1 MFDVLGYTDCRADQS
16 LNGATGFQF
25 CAASA
30 GVGDVEQ
37 RMVRPRVHRWAYGLA
52 QVPPEQHPE
61 TFRCWAQ
68 DGAYILLRGRSLARR
83 TASGRDGNA
92 YSLAAL
98 TRDEWDILP
107 SRPAQ
112 LWSAPDWPSSE
123 VYGHPAPWPTPLALD
138 PGFEPVGL
146 QAWVREQPWAV
157 EHLAHLLTMVE
168 MTSGP
173 HARKLLIEHEDQSV
187 VVRWISLA
195 QLTLSEEEALSSS
208 VHSFAED
215 PATAPAT
222 FIGVHPLLSDG
233 VRPDV
238 EGYRLFD
245 PLNQRCTPVEPSD
258 SSRRHAHWFLT
269 MDADEALTAISTS
282 RTWARVLTSSD
293 PDGAARLAG
302 VVLLGDGQP
311 SAEHVPLAAD
321 LLGGLCREDPE
332 SVPEWGEGLVSL
344 LQECSPATAE
354 DVSAVGEVIWELDR
368 VAETG
373 MACRLACLCLS
384 WGVRSPDLLTS
395 WLAEHVVGRPP
406 LSWPEDDVDSL
417 RAAADSATT
426 LAGVL
431 PGHVL
436 PDLWTL
442 LGDLGL
448 LDRIPTAR
456 RSRLLLETARG
467 CLSAPAALARLIDSG
482 RGEDVA
488 HLVAQELPGHWARG
502 GEGIVSFARGE
513 WDSLLSRPQTLT
525 GGPELD
531 AFRWLR
537 RGLSPL
543 LREPDRLVSVC
554 ALLPDSAW
562 PLAEAAADGDDTV
575 VEAWLRTHDRLSD
588 ALESRLI
595 GLTDGEQ
602 PARARIRWLTLTARA
617 PSHVPRRV
625 SASTLRRRIEAVE
638 GLEDALARCLPWE
651 QVVNAGL
658 RALRENGRAHPLLVA
673 YPDTL
678 AQAALFAADYRAA
691 DAVVSALSER
701 DRHVVA
707 HELDR
712 IVRDGL
718 GRADSRVL
726 DAAVRLAEDGD
737 SPLAV
742 AAEDAVIAFWRDM
755 RTRGVRQRLEKELER
770 RLRMDLVEKVR
781 ALEGDSAVARLGNSV
796 QRGFRRMRRR
806 VVSDENV

>member
-406 LSWPEDDVDSL
+406 LSWPEDDADSL

-448 LDRIPTAR
+448 LDRIPAAR

-467 CLSAPAALARLIDSG
+467 WRSAPPARGRRLAAG
-482 RGEDVA
+482 RGGGGGPRPPRPVRKA
-488 HLVAQELPGHWARG
+488 HRGAPGPPRG
-502 GEGIVSFARGE
+502 GGLRGGGVKKKGGGGGAPPPPPGAGAP
-513 WDSLLSRPQTLT
+513 RPAGAAA
-525 GGPELD
+525 GGGAPPPRGPGASHRL
-531 AFRWLR
+531 RQR
-537 RGLSPL
+537 RGCCP
-543 LREPDRLVSVC
+543 PGC
-554 ALLPDSAW
+554 TGAAW
-562 PLAEAAADGDDTV
+562 PLGP
-575 VEAWLRTHDRLSD
+575 RRGGDRL
-588 ALESRLI
+588 LCPGGV
-595 GLTDGEQ
+595 GL
-602 PARARIRWLTLTARA
+602 PAV
-617 PSHVPRRV
+617 PS
-625 SASTLRRRIEAVE
+625 
-638 GLEDALARCLPWE
+638 
-651 QVVNAGL
+651 
-658 RALRENGRAHPLLVA
+658 
-673 YPDTL
+673 PDTHRRSRAGRL
-678 AQAALFAADYRAA
+678 QMAASRSFPAA
-691 DAVVSALSER
+691 
-701 DRHVVA
+701 
-707 HELDR
+707 
-712 IVRDGL
+712 
-718 GRADSRVL
+718 
-726 DAAVRLAEDGD
+726 
-737 SPLAV
+737 P
-742 AAEDAVIAFWRDM
+742 
-755 RTRGVRQRLEKELER
+755 
-770 RLRMDLVEKVR
+770 
-781 ALEGDSAVARLGNSV
+781 
-796 QRGFRRMRRR
+796 
-806 VVSDENV
+806 